1 MKTGLEYLETM
12 DQFQAQRC
20 AIGYVIE
27 QMDTSVALNEVDRV
41 RVLLPLMYM
50 YRQVVKNEP
59 RFEEVWGSLQKH
71 IKESQC
77 YNLPK
82 TTV

>member
-1 MKTGLEYLETM
+1 MKTGLEYIESM
-12 DQFQAQRC
+12 DQFMAQKC

-27 QMDTSVALNEVDRV
+27 QMDTSVALKEVDRV

-50 YRQVVKNEP
+50 YRQVVKNDA

-71 IKESQC
+71 IEESHC